1 MASSTFEQVKSDAKQ
16 GGLGMV
22 GKKYET
28 LEIIGFRKK
37 LVLAAEIV
45 KLVILA
51 IGRKKFIS
59 DGHCCNMFCH
69 FQT

>member
-28 LEIIGFRKK
+28 VEIITVAAKESGEG
-37 LVLAAEIV
+37 VESLAA
-45 KLVILA
+45 K
-51 IGRKKFIS
+51 S
-59 DGHCCNMFCH
+59 C
-69 FQT
+69 